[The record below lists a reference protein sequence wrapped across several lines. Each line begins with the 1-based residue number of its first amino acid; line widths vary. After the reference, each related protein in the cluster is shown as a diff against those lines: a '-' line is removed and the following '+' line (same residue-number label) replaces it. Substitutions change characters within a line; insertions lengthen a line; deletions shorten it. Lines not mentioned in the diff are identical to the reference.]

1 MSRGVLSVL
10 FALSMILGLACAGR
24 GGGPARCPGEGWC
37 GPAEVAERMAEAAAG
52 STLTCPIHVE
62 SAYAKKPPAAAEGGT
77 EGESA
82 APPAEAGTLPPG
94 VPEGAH
100 GTLDE
105 KRTRQLRADGDANTC
120 CYTWVAP
127 CPG

>member
-1 MSRGVLSVL
+1 MTRGSLFVLFTLSVV
-10 FALSMILGLACAGR
+10 LGVACAGR

-37 GPAEVAERMAEAAAG
+37 GPAEAAERMAEAAAG

-62 SAYAKKPPAAAEGGT
+62 SAYAAQPSAAAEGA
-77 EGESA
+77 E
-82 APPAEAGTLPPG
+82 APPEQGLPAG
-94 VPEGAH
+94 VPTGAH

-105 KRTRQLRADGDANTC
+105 KRTRKLRDDGDAATC

-127 CPG
+127 CPA

>member
-1 MSRGVLSVL
+1 MTRASLSVL
-10 FALSMILGLACAGR
+10 FVLSVGLGVACAGR
-24 GGGPARCPGEGWC
+24 NAGKASCPGEGWC
-37 GPAEVAERMAEAAAG
+37 GPAHEAERMAEAAAG
-52 STLTCPIHVE
+52 STLTCPIHIE
-62 SAYAKKPPAAAEGGT
+62 AAYAARAAEG
-77 EGESA
+77 EEA
-82 APPAEAGTLPPG
+82 APGLPAG

-105 KRTRQLRADGDANTC
+105 KRTRKLRDGGDTATC

>member
-1 MSRGVLSVL
+1 MTRRSLSVL
-10 FALSMILGLACAGR
+10 FVLSVALGVACAGR
-24 GGGPARCPGEGWC
+24 SGGQARCPGEGWC
-37 GPAEVAERMAEAAAG
+37 GPAHEAERMAEAAAG
-52 STLTCPIHVE
+52 STLTCPIHIE
-62 SAYAKKPPAAAEGGT
+62 SAYAARAGAEGEEAAAGPGL
-77 EGESA
+77 
-82 APPAEAGTLPPG
+82 PAG

-105 KRTRQLRADGDANTC
+105 KRTRKLREGGDAETC